1 MTYPSPYLHALA
13 RDSNHV
19 VVVFTT
25 EDVESVL
32 RRTGRFSTESWP
44 EERMLRFLKDQEGS
58 LSELL
63 ADKGLEILE
72 RELALWEETV
82 AAR

>member
-1 MTYPSPYLHALA
+1 MTYPYPYLHALA

-32 RRTGRFSTESWP
+32 RLTGKFSPESWP

-63 ADKGLEILE
+63 GDKGRGILE
-72 RELALWEETV
+72 RELALWEEEEKE
-82 AAR
+82 

>member
-1 MTYPSPYLHALA
+1 MTHPYPYLHALA

-32 RRTGRFSTESWP
+32 RLTGKFSPESWP

-63 ADKGLEILE
+63 ADKGLEILG
-72 RELALWEETV
+72 RELALWEEEEKE
-82 AAR
+82 

>member
-1 MTYPSPYLHALA
+1 MTYPYP
-13 RDSNHV
+13 DSNHV
-19 VVVFTT
+19 VVIFTT

-32 RRTGRFSTESWP
+32 RRTQRFSPESWP

-58 LSELL
+58 LSELV

-72 RELALWEETV
+72 RELALWEEEEKE
-82 AAR
+82 